1 MTLDELIEQL
11 LNSRAYDE
19 RAAEQVLSHYMRF
32 YQRLITEIV
41 ELSRDVASQDM
52 EQELRICMYQ
62 AWLCY
67 DRSSNITL
75 RRWLSYKT
83 RFRLLDIRRRV
94 LKRAVLENHETL
106 SSTDSDCSTDD

>member
-11 LNSRAYDE
+11 LNSRAYNE
-19 RAAEQVLSHYMRF
+19 RAAERVLTHYMRF

-41 ELSRDVASQDM
+41 ELSRDVAHQDI

-67 DRSSNITL
+67 DRSSNVTL
-75 RRWLSYKT
+75 RRWISYKT
-83 RFRLLDIRRRV
+83 RFRLLDLRRKA
-94 LKRAVLENHETL
+94 LKRSVLEDHETL
-106 SSTDSDCSTDD
+106 SSTDSDCSGDH